1 MLYFFLLLA
10 PPVAPA
16 CVLWMD
22 HPPVA
27 GDYLPPV
34 CPLDLM
40 LSWDWYDLRLL
51 DGDGLTLC
59 EWPASDSLTTLP
71 CSPRPIKNYHIEI
84 WLNTDQWVCD
94 LRAPELTA
102 AAVALQCPDW
112 LDEYEAGSLMIRGPF
127 EIWTPSVAAQ
137 ACTLPQVDNSAPLAT
152 SVDYQF
158 LAGRLSWWGIDI
170 SPLDWQNR
178 FDEQIRGAADVA
190 GVPAVLLKAML
201 ANESQF
207 WPLWTG
213 DTGEVGWLQL
223 TWDGADTALRHSPE
237 LFALYCQ
244 RALWSGCSTGYDVL
258 TDGQQY
264 AVRSAL
270 VADLTVTGTPLQAS
284 AEAANDLWIYAHILR
299 AYACQAQELYS
310 ERDIWQSAAVLY
322 NAGTNCI
329 QDGVVCSQGR
339 TYLNEVLK

>member
-1 MLYFFLLLA
+1 MLFFLLLA
-10 PPVAPA
+10 PPSIPA
-16 CVLWMD
+16 CILWID
-22 HPPVA
+22 RPPIVD
-27 GDYLPPV
+27 DYRPPQ
-34 CPLDLM
+34 CPLELM
-40 LSWDWYDLRLL
+40 LSWDWYDLRLI
-51 DGDGLTLC
+51 DGAGEILC
-59 EWPASDSLTTLP
+59 EWPANVSLTNIP
-71 CSPRPIKNYHIEI
+71 CSPSPVKNYHIEI
-84 WLNTDQWVCD
+84 WLNTNQYVCD
-94 LRAPELTA
+94 IRAPALSAEV
-102 AAVALQCPDW
+102 VALQCPEW
-112 LDEYEAGSLMIRGPF
+112 VDEYNTGELEIRGPF
-127 EIWTPSVAAQ
+127 EIWTPAIAAP
-137 ACTLPQVDNSAPLAT
+137 ACTLPSVDNTKSLAT
-152 SVDYQF
+152 AIDYQF
-158 LAGRLSWWGIDI
+158 LEGRLKWWGIDI

-190 GVPAVLLKAML
+190 GVPAVLLKGML

-213 DTGEVGWLQL
+213 DAGEVGWLQL

-237 LFALYCQ
+237 LFARYCQ

-270 VADLTVTGTPLQAS
+270 VADLTMTGTPLQAS

-299 AYACQAQELYS
+299 AYACQAQELYP
-310 ERDIWQSAAVLY
+310 DLDAWQSAAVLY
-322 NAGTNCI
+322 NAGTGCI